1 MYLEEYKRWLEAD
14 LEDADLNP
22 ELARIEGNDEEIK
35 DRFAVSLKFGT
46 AGLRGVL
53 LSLIHISGNVGRM
66 AVLEVIIK
74 NSLQIDETA
83 AIFFS
88 QLTADCPICIHTFS
102 HPILCIWF
110 HVIWGHE
117 KNTFYVIFYGKN
129 HLLDVGTV
137 LLRRYPVSYTHRRE
151 EAYGKNGRPP
161 QPAR

>member
-1 MYLEEYKRWLEAD
+1 MIVVKSTFFQKCPRDHGCPD
-14 LEDADLNP
+14 LIWMDSVP
-22 ELARIEGNDEEIK
+22 
-35 DRFAVSLKFGT
+35 
-46 AGLRGVL
+46 
-53 LSLIHISGNVGRM
+53 GNVGRM
-66 AVLEVIIK
+66 AVLGVIIK

-137 LLRRYPVSYTHRRE
+137 LLRRYLLVRDSRAVELSPDVVDADADGYPVRF
-151 EAYGKNGRPP
+151 
-161 QPAR
+161 